1 MMRGGY
7 GMLGG
12 WGIFRILIIA
22 IGIYFVIKYLNKNN
36 NGSDMF
42 RRKDTAIDIL
52 NERYV
57 KGEIDEEEYKKV
69 KNMLKG

>member
-57 KGEIDEEEYKKV
+57 KGEFMKKNIR
-69 KNMLKG
+69 KWKIC